1 MLAKGEIKKLCKL
14 TGLNEKML
22 STEINII
29 KKLNPKPA
37 ENFSDN
43 DFRIDPPDVMISNTD
58 KGWRVELNKS
68 TLPTLFIQED
78 FAEEVKNKN
87 TKENDKKFVNEAVN
101 SAKWLL
107 RAIEQ
112 RNSTT
117 LKIAVEVLKKQKEF
131 FKNGPGH
138 LKPLVLRD
146 VAKSVN
152 MHESTVSRVTRSKLL
167 QTPWGIFQMKDFFS
181 SSVGESNNDEA
192 HAAKTV
198 RTLLKDI
205 ISNEKDT
212 KPYSD
217 EQISILFK
225 NKGVNVAR
233 RTVAKYREMLNI
245 PSSAERKR
253 LMRLNK
259 VVNIKS

>member
-1 MLAKGEIKKLCKL
+1 MPDEPNASLLAKPAAPGLLGQIGSVACAWIELGLISEKAPKLPKL
-14 TGLNEKML
+14 RM
-22 STEINII
+22 
-29 KKLNPKPA
+29 
-37 ENFSDN
+37 
-43 DFRIDPPDVMISNTD
+43 V
-58 KGWRVELNKS
+58 V
-68 TLPTLFIQED
+68 
-78 FAEEVKNKN
+78 
-87 TKENDKKFVNEAVN
+87 
-101 SAKWLL
+101 
-107 RAIEQ
+107 
-112 RNSTT
+112 
-117 LKIAVEVLKKQKEF
+117 
-131 FKNGPGH
+131 
-138 LKPLVLRD
+138 
-146 VAKSVN
+146 
-152 MHESTVSRVTRSKLL
+152 
-167 QTPWGIFQMKDFFS
+167 MKDFFS